1 MIHLFIFCHQPIH
14 PGPGV
19 LQLGPHQPQQHL
31 PYNMNGPRIPPPFHV
46 NNHLQH
52 HLHPQHPQHVQQHLP
67 HQQHRNTHHP
77 QFHHQQHHHHHQQH
91 HRVNGAGDYDEY
103 AGLMTPWQKQWLLN
117 IQTLQL
123 NVGVPY
129 VVDYYYTVS
138 SLTILGSN
146 IVLIFILLLT
156 IFKFHLI
163 FAGL

>member
-1 MIHLFIFCHQPIH
+1 MPF
-14 PGPGV
+14 
-19 LQLGPHQPQQHL
+19 
-31 PYNMNGPRIPPPFHV
+31 NMNGPRIPPPFHV

-52 HLHPQHPQHVQQHLP
+52 HLHQQHPQHLQHPQHVQHMQ
-67 HQQHRNTHHP
+67 HQQHRNAHHP
-77 QFHHQQHHHHHQQH
+77 QFHHQQHLYHQQH

-138 SLTILGSN
+138 SLKFCTFFSYC
-146 IVLIFILLLT
+146 ILLYSLNFQNIYRFTKLERKGETLNPT
-156 IFKFHLI
+156 IWESVS
-163 FAGL
+163 